1 MAAEDSTLSIE
12 KRIVIRLLNS
22 PLRGCEFLLSPGRT
36 LFLVGPSSDLAAP
49 DQLPEL
55 PADTLYIPLDEGG
68 VNFELLIDE
77 TDLEHVILRELSDGS
92 PEERRAAFNLP
103 LRVGALALAL
113 RPEHLPWSPEA
124 LGCPSSGST
133 VNPTPAR
140 RRPWAAIALASL
152 TLILLAGGGYW
163 LWHSPQRQA
172 SELNALLGRDTQRFQ
187 VLPGRDDVFYVAAAN
202 ERDSAWA
209 RQVIARGD
217 YNRPAKVI
225 NSTQENERVASWL
238 ADHYPNLAY
247 YRLQFDNMRRPQ
259 LWVSRQRAVMSDSA
273 RQQLAHS
280 LKAIMPYAE
289 RVDIIGLDD
298 ATAADQAEA
307 GLKRQA
313 LPYTRTNHA
322 DGVTFVIQG
331 ALDDGELL
339 RARRFVEVYYRQWGG
354 RYVQFAVE
362 LKDDWL
368 RGRSFRYGDQ
378 GYVKVSPGHW
388 YFPSP
393 L

>member
-1 MAAEDSTLSIE
+1 MVAEDSTPSIE
-12 KRIVIRLLNS
+12 NRIVIRLLNS
-22 PLRGCEFLLSPGRT
+22 PLRGCEFLLPSGRT
-36 LFLVGPSSDLAAP
+36 LFLVGASSELAAQ

-55 PADTLYIPLDEGG
+55 PVDTLYVPLEQGG
-68 VNFELLIDE
+68 VNFEVLIDE
-77 TDLEHVILRELSDGS
+77 TDLERVILRELSDGVLEGR
-92 PEERRAAFNLP
+92 PAPFNLP

-113 RPEHLPWSPEA
+113 RPEHLPWSLEV
-124 LGCPSSGST
+124 LGYPDSEPT
-133 VNPTPAR
+133 ANPIPAR
-140 RRPWAAIALASL
+140 RHPWVAIALASL
-152 TLILLAGGGYW
+152 VLILLAGGSYW
-163 LWHSPQRQA
+163 IWNSPQRQA
-172 SELNALLGRDTQRFQ
+172 SELNALLGRDSQRFQ
-187 VLPGRDDVFYVAAAN
+187 VLPGRDDVLYVAAAN

-217 YNRPAKVI
+217 YNRPAQVI
-225 NSTQENERVASWL
+225 NPTQENERVASWL

-259 LWVSRQRAVMSDSA
+259 LWVSRQRAAMSGSA

-280 LKAIMPYAE
+280 LTAIMPYAE

-298 ATAADQAEA
+298 ATAAHQAEA

-313 LPYTRTNHA
+313 LSFTRSDHA

-339 RARRFVEVYYRQWGG
+339 RVRRFVDVYYRQWGG

-378 GYVKVSPGHW
+378 GYVKMSAGHW
-388 YFPSP
+388 YFPKP

>member
-1 MAAEDSTLSIE
+1 MAAEDTTLSIE
-12 KRIVIRLLNS
+12 NRIVIRLLNS
-22 PLRGCEFLLSPGRT
+22 ALRGCEFLLPSGRT
-36 LFLVGPSSDLAAP
+36 LFLVGSSAELAAP

-55 PADTLYIPLDEGG
+55 PADTLHVPLEEGG

-77 TDLEHVILRELSDGS
+77 TDLVILRELSDS
-92 PEERRAAFNLP
+92 ASEERPAAFNQP

-113 RPEHLPWSPEA
+113 RREHLPWSPEV
-124 LGCPSSGST
+124 LGYPGSELT
-133 VNPTPAR
+133 AAPIPAR
-140 RRPWAAIALASL
+140 RHPWVAIALASL
-152 TLILLAGGGYW
+152 ALILLAGGGYW
-163 LWHSPQRQA
+163 LLNSPQRQA
-172 SELNALLGRDTQRFQ
+172 SELNALLGRDSQRFQ

-217 YNRPAKVI
+217 YNRPAQVI
-225 NSTQENERVASWL
+225 NPPRENERVASWL

-247 YRLQFDNMRRPQ
+247 YRLQLDNMRRPQ
-259 LWVSRQRAVMSDSA
+259 LWVSHQRAAMSDGA
-273 RQQLAHS
+273 RQQLARS
-280 LKAIMPYAE
+280 LTAIMPYAE

-298 ATAADQAEA
+298 ATAAHQAEA

-313 LPYTRTNHA
+313 LPYTRSDHA

-339 RARRFVEVYYRQWGG
+339 RARRFVDDYYRQWGG
-354 RYVQFAVE
+354 RYVQFAIE

-378 GYVKVSPGHW
+378 GYVKMSPGHW
-388 YFPSP
+388 YFPKP

>member
-1 MAAEDSTLSIE
+1 MVAEDSTPSIE
-12 KRIVIRLLNS
+12 NRIVIRLLNS
-22 PLRGCEFLLSPGRT
+22 PLRGCEFLLPSGRT
-36 LFLVGPSSDLAAP
+36 LFLVGPGSKLAAP

-55 PADTLYIPLDEGG
+55 PVDTLHVPLEEGG

-77 TDLEHVILRELSDGS
+77 TDLERVTLRELSDGVLEGR
-92 PEERRAAFNLP
+92 PAPLNLP
-103 LRVGALALAL
+103 LRVGELALAL
-113 RPEHLPWSPEA
+113 RPEHLPWSLEV
-124 LGCPSSGST
+124 LGYPDSKST
-133 VNPTPAR
+133 ANPIPTR
-140 RRPWAAIALASL
+140 RHPWVAISLVSLA
-152 TLILLAGGGYW
+152 LILLAGGSYW
-163 LWHSPQRQA
+163 LWSSPQRQA
-172 SELNALLGRDTQRFQ
+172 SELNALLGRDSQRFQ

-217 YNRPAKVI
+217 YNRPAQVI
-225 NSTQENERVASWL
+225 NPTQENERVASWL

-259 LWVSRQRAVMSDSA
+259 LWVSRQRAAMSGSA

-280 LKAIMPYAE
+280 LTAIMPYAE

-298 ATAADQAEA
+298 ATAAHQAEA

-313 LPYTRTNHA
+313 LSFTRSDHA

-339 RARRFVEVYYRQWGG
+339 RVRRFVDVYYQQWGG

-378 GYVKVSPGHW
+378 GYVKMSPGHW
-388 YFPSP
+388 YFPKP